1 MRSIAVVFSFVVV
14 SCFAQLPAE
23 LKIDSSFAFIQ
34 GYSSNTLSRLKQ
46 QFDAVDSNK
55 LVILHY
61 GGSHIQAENPTT
73 IARNRFHER
82 FGSGGRG
89 LLFNYGA
96 ANTYS
101 SINYASTYTG
111 KWSYNKS
118 YQGKKETL
126 PLGVCGMVVETS
138 DSASSLLFSM
148 KTPIEKAN
156 NQVQILFENDS
167 LSFGVT
173 VYINNILI
181 TQGIEYGSQG
191 LKFSWADTIKTISLI
206 TTKNPKGIRFR
217 FYGINVEHEENH
229 GIVYH
234 STGVGAAAFRSVL
247 ILEKLPEQLT
257 LIQPDLVILDFG
269 TNDILYEN
277 RIEPTLSKEVEKAIA
292 WWKSMVP
299 EVLIVL
305 TSTQDLYYKKH
316 PITAG
321 VLFRDL
327 MDSLARKNDCLFWNW
342 YDLSGGLNTIRT
354 WATLGYAKTDH
365 IHLTKIGY
373 QVKGGLLY
381 TSFMNT
387 LNTLNTQPGLE
398 ELRIPFKE
406 YKDATAEAS
415 SPKPTP
421 SKPSTYY
428 VVKSGD
434 TLSVIASRHHTSV
447 AALKR
452 ANGLT
457 SDMIRV
463 GQGLK
468 IPQ

>member
-1 MRSIAVVFSFVVV
+1 MRSIAVVFSFVLV

-23 LKIDSSFAFIQ
+23 LKIDSSYAFIQ

-173 VYINNILI
+173 VYINNKLI
-181 TQGIEYGSQG
+181 TQGIEYVPQG
-191 LKFSWADTIKTISLI
+191 LIFSWADSIKTIALMP
-206 TTKNPKGIRFR
+206 TKNSKGTRFR

-234 STGVGAAAFRSVL
+234 STGVGAAAFRSIL
-247 ILEKLPEQLT
+247 ILEKLPEQLP

-387 LNTLNTQPGLE
+387 LDALNKQPRLE
-398 ELRIPFKE
+398 ELRIPQKE
-406 YKDATAEAS
+406 YKETTPVAN
-415 SPKPTP
+415 SPKPIP
-421 SKPSTYY
+421 PKQSAYY

-434 TLSVIASRHHTSV
+434 TLSVIASRNHTTV

-452 ANGLT
+452 ANNLT
-457 SDMIRV
+457 SDIIRV
-463 GQGLK
+463 GQRLK
-468 IPQ
+468 IP

>member
-181 TQGIEYGSQG
+181 TQGIEYVPQG
-191 LKFSWADTIKTISLI
+191 LMFSWADSIKTIELI
-206 TTKNPKGIRFR
+206 PTRNSKGTRFR

-234 STGVGAAAFRSVL
+234 STGVGAAAFRSIL
-247 ILEKLPEQLT
+247 FLEKLPEQLP
-257 LIQPDLVILDFG
+257 LIQPDIVILDFG
-269 TNDILYEN
+269 TNDILYKN
-277 RIEPTLSKEVEKAIA
+277 RIEPNLSKEVEKAIA

-321 VLFRDL
+321 ILFRDL

-381 TSFMNT
+381 ASFMNT
-387 LNTLNTQPGLE
+387 LDTLNTQLRLA
-398 ELRIPFKE
+398 ELRIPLKE
-406 YKDATAEAS
+406 YKETTPLAS
-415 SPKPTP
+415 SPNPIP
-421 SKPSTYY
+421 PKPSTYY

-434 TLSVIASRHHTSV
+434 TLSAIASRKHTTV

-452 ANGLT
+452 ANNLS
-457 SDMIRV
+457 SDTIRV
-463 GQGLK
+463 GQKLK
-468 IPQ
+468 IP

>member
-1 MRSIAVVFSFVVV
+1 MRSIAVVFCLIIF

-34 GYSSNTLSRLKQ
+34 GYSSVTLSRLKR
-46 QFDAVDSNK
+46 QFDVVDSNK

-73 IARNRFHER
+73 IARNKFHER

-181 TQGIEYGSQG
+181 TQGIEYVPQG
-191 LKFSWADTIKTISLI
+191 LMFSWADSIKTIALI
-206 TTKNPKGIRFR
+206 PTKNSKGTRFR

-234 STGVGAAAFRSVL
+234 STGVGAAAFRSIL
-247 ILEKLPEQLT
+247 ILEKLPEQLP
-257 LIQPDLVILDFG
+257 LIQPDIVILDFG

-387 LNTLNTQPGLE
+387 LDTMNTQPGLE

-415 SPKPTP
+415 PPKPTP

-434 TLSVIASRHHTSV
+434 TLSIIASRHHTSV

-463 GQGLK
+463 GQRLK

>member
-118 YQGKKETL
+118 YQGKKEAL

-181 TQGIEYGSQG
+181 TQGIEYVPQG
-191 LKFSWADTIKTISLI
+191 LIFSWVDSIKTIALMP
-206 TTKNPKGIRFR
+206 TKNSKGTRFR

-234 STGVGAAAFRSVL
+234 STGVGAAAFRSIL
-247 ILEKLPEQLT
+247 ILEKLPDQLP

-321 VLFRDL
+321 VLFRDF

-387 LNTLNTQPGLE
+387 LDALNKQPRLE
-398 ELRIPFKE
+398 ELRIPLKE
-406 YKDATAEAS
+406 YKETIPVAS
-415 SPKPTP
+415 SPKPITP
-421 SKPSTYY
+421 KPSTYY
-428 VVKSGD
+428 LVKSGD
-434 TLSVIASRHHTSV
+434 TLSAIASRNHTTV

-452 ANGLT
+452 ANSLS
-457 SDMIRV
+457 SDTIRV
-463 GQGLK
+463 GQRLK
-468 IPQ
+468 IP

>member
-1 MRSIAVVFSFVVV
+1 MKTLLGL
-14 SCFAQLPAE
+14 CFMLIGFCYAQVPSE
-23 LKIDSSFAFIQ
+23 LNIDSSYAFIQ
-34 GYSSNTLSRLKQ
+34 GYSEASLQKLQ
-46 QFDAVDSNK
+46 AHFAGVDSNK
-55 LVILHY
+55 VVILHY

-73 IARNRFHER
+73 IARAKFQDM
-82 FGSGGRG
+82 FGNGGRG

-101 SINYASTYTG
+101 SINYSSTYSG
-111 KWSYNKS
+111 KWTYNKS
-118 YQGKKETL
+118 YQGKKEGL
-126 PLGVCGMVVETS
+126 PLGVCGMVVETR
-138 DSASSLLFSM
+138 DSVSSLVFSM
-148 KTPIEKAN
+148 KTSIEKAN
-156 NQVQILFENDS
+156 NQVHVFFEQDS
-167 LSFGVT
+167 LSFDLM
-173 VYINNILI
+173 VYINNTLI
-181 TQGIEYGSQG
+181 TQGLEFGPQG
-191 LKFSWADTIKTISLI
+191 VKFSWTDSIKTITLI
-206 TTKNPKGIRFR
+206 PTKNSKGIRFR
-217 FYGINVEHEENH
+217 FYGINVEHEENQ

-234 STGVGAAAFRSVL
+234 STGVGAAAFRSIL
-247 ILEKLPEQLT
+247 ILEKLPEQLPF
-257 LIQPDLVILDFG
+257 LKPDIVILDFG

-277 RIEPTLSKEVEKAIA
+277 RIEPTLSKEVEKAIR

-354 WATLGYAKTDH
+354 WATLGYAKTDN

-381 TSFMNT
+381 TSFINT
-387 LNTLNTQPGLE
+387 LNRLKSEPNIE
-398 ELRIPFKE
+398 ELHIPSKVYTE
-406 YKDATAEAS
+406 TNTEPN

-421 SKPSTYY
+421 KPNTNY

-434 TLSVIASRHHTSV
+434 TLSAIASKYHTTV
-447 AALKR
+447 AAIKR

-457 SDMIRV
+457 SDAIRV
-463 GQGLK
+463 GQRIK
-468 IPQ
+468 IP

>member
-1 MRSIAVVFSFVVV
+1 MRSIAVVFSLFVL
-14 SCFAQLPAE
+14 SCVAQLPAE
-23 LKIDSSFAFIQ
+23 LKIDSSFAYIQ
-34 GYSSNTLSRLKQ
+34 GYSSASLSRLKR

-73 IARNRFHER
+73 IARNQFHEH

-101 SINYASTYTG
+101 SINYSSTYTG
-111 KWSYNKS
+111 KWTYNKS
-118 YQGKKETL
+118 YQGKKAEL

-138 DSASSLLFSM
+138 DSASSLVFSM
-148 KTPIEKAN
+148 KAPIEKAN

-167 LSFGVT
+167 LSFDVAI
-173 VYINNILI
+173 YINNKLI
-181 TQGIEYGSQG
+181 TQGIEYVPQG
-191 LKFSWADTIKTISLI
+191 LKFSWADSIKTITLI
-206 TTKNPKGIRFR
+206 PIKNTKGIRFR

-234 STGVGAAAFRSVL
+234 STGVGAAAFRSIL
-247 ILEKLPEQLT
+247 ILEKLPEQLP
-257 LIQPDLVILDFG
+257 LIKPDIVILDFG

-277 RIEPTLSKEVEKAIA
+277 RIEPTLSKEVEKAIT

-373 QVKGGLLY
+373 QVKGGMLY
-381 TSFMNT
+381 TSFINT
-387 LNTLNTQPGLE
+387 LKRLNSEPNIEALQ
-398 ELRIPFKE
+398 IPVKE
-406 YKDATAEAS
+406 YKEITTES
-415 SPKPTP
+415 ISPKPTP
-421 SKPSTYY
+421 PKSSSFY

-434 TLSVIASRHHTSV
+434 TLSAIASKYHTTV
-447 AALKR
+447 AAIKR

-457 SDMIRV
+457 SDTIRV
-463 GQGLK
+463 GQRIK
-468 IPQ
+468 IP

>member
-1 MRSIAVVFSFVVV
+1 
-14 SCFAQLPAE
+14 
-23 LKIDSSFAFIQ
+23 
-34 GYSSNTLSRLKQ
+34 
-46 QFDAVDSNK
+46 
-55 LVILHY
+55 
-61 GGSHIQAENPTT
+61 
-73 IARNRFHER
+73 
-82 FGSGGRG
+82 
-89 LLFNYGA
+89 
-96 ANTYS
+96 
-101 SINYASTYTG
+101 
-111 KWSYNKS
+111 
-118 YQGKKETL
+118 
-126 PLGVCGMVVETS
+126 MVVETS

-173 VYINNILI
+173 VYINNTLI
-181 TQGIEYGSQG
+181 TQGIEYIPQG
-191 LKFSWADTIKTISLI
+191 LMFSWADSIKTIALFP
-206 TTKNPKGIRFR
+206 TKNPKGTRFR

-234 STGVGAAAFRSVL
+234 STGVGAAAFRSIL
-247 ILEKLPEQLT
+247 ILEKLPEQLP
-257 LIQPDLVILDFG
+257 LIHPDIVILDFG

-277 RIEPTLSKEVEKAIA
+277 RIEPNLSKEVEKAIA

-387 LNTLNTQPGLE
+387 LNTMNTQPGLE

-406 YKDATAEAS
+406 YKDTTTELS
-415 SPKPTP
+415 VPKPITPTP
-421 SKPSTYY
+421 SRYY

-434 TLSVIASRHHTSV
+434 TLSAIASRNHTTV
-447 AALKR
+447 ATLKR
-452 ANGLT
+452 ANGLS
-457 SDMIRV
+457 SDTIRV
-463 GQGLK
+463 GQRLK
-468 IPQ
+468 IP

>member
-34 GYSSNTLSRLKQ
+34 GYSSHTLSRLKQ

-173 VYINNILI
+173 VYINNTLI
-181 TQGIEYGSQG
+181 TQGVEYVPQG
-191 LKFSWADTIKTISLI
+191 LIFSWADSIKTIALI
-206 TTKNPKGIRFR
+206 PTKNSKGTRFR

-247 ILEKLPEQLT
+247 ILEKLPEQLP

-381 TSFMNT
+381 ISFMNT
-387 LNTLNTQPGLE
+387 LDTLNKQPSLE
-398 ELRIPFKE
+398 ELRIPQKE
-406 YKDATAEAS
+406 YKETTPVAN
-415 SPKPTP
+415 SPKPIP
-421 SKPSTYY
+421 PKPSTYY

-434 TLSVIASRHHTSV
+434 TLSAIASRNHTTV

-452 ANGLT
+452 ANSLS
-457 SDMIRV
+457 SDTIRV
-463 GQGLK
+463 GQRLK
-468 IPQ
+468 IP

>member
-1 MRSIAVVFSFVVV
+1 
-14 SCFAQLPAE
+14 
-23 LKIDSSFAFIQ
+23 
-34 GYSSNTLSRLKQ
+34 
-46 QFDAVDSNK
+46 
-55 LVILHY
+55 
-61 GGSHIQAENPTT
+61 
-73 IARNRFHER
+73 
-82 FGSGGRG
+82 
-89 LLFNYGA
+89 LFNYGA

-118 YQGKKETL
+118 YQGKKEAL

-167 LSFGVT
+167 ISFGVT

-181 TQGIEYGSQG
+181 TQGIEYVPQG
-191 LKFSWADTIKTISLI
+191 LIFSWADSIKTIALI
-206 TTKNPKGIRFR
+206 PTKNSKGTRFR

-354 WATLGYAKTDH
+354 WATLGYAKSDN

-381 TSFMNT
+381 TSFINT
-387 LNTLNTQPGLE
+387 LNTLNTQPSLE
-398 ELRIPFKE
+398 ELRIPLKE
-406 YKDATAEAS
+406 YKETIPVAS
-415 SPKPTP
+415 SPKPITP
-421 SKPSTYY
+421 KPSTYY

-434 TLSVIASRHHTSV
+434 TLSVIASRNHTTV

-452 ANGLT
+452 ANALS
-457 SDMIRV
+457 SDTIRV
-463 GQGLK
+463 GQRLK
-468 IPQ
+468 IP

>member
-1 MRSIAVVFSFVVV
+1 
-14 SCFAQLPAE
+14 
-23 LKIDSSFAFIQ
+23 
-34 GYSSNTLSRLKQ
+34 
-46 QFDAVDSNK
+46 
-55 LVILHY
+55 
-61 GGSHIQAENPTT
+61 
-73 IARNRFHER
+73 
-82 FGSGGRG
+82 
-89 LLFNYGA
+89 
-96 ANTYS
+96 
-101 SINYASTYTG
+101 
-111 KWSYNKS
+111 
-118 YQGKKETL
+118 
-126 PLGVCGMVVETS
+126 
-138 DSASSLLFSM
+138 
-148 KTPIEKAN
+148 
-156 NQVQILFENDS
+156 VQILFENDS

-181 TQGIEYGSQG
+181 TQGIEYVPQG
-191 LKFSWADTIKTISLI
+191 LIFSWADSIKTIALI
-206 TTKNPKGIRFR
+206 PTKNSKGTRFR

-247 ILEKLPEQLT
+247 ILEKLPEQLP

-387 LNTLNTQPGLE
+387 LDALNKQPRLE
-398 ELRIPFKE
+398 ELRIPLKE
-406 YKDATAEAS
+406 YKETIPQAS
-415 SPKPTP
+415 SPKPIP
-421 SKPSTYY
+421 PKPSTYY

-434 TLSVIASRHHTSV
+434 TLSAIASRNHTTV

-452 ANGLT
+452 ANSLS
-457 SDMIRV
+457 SDTIRV
-463 GQGLK
+463 GQRLK
-468 IPQ
+468 IP

>member
-1 MRSIAVVFSFVVV
+1 MRSIAVVFSFIVV

-46 QFDAVDSNK
+46 QFDAIDSNK

-73 IARNRFHER
+73 IARNQFHER

-96 ANTYS
+96 AKTYS
-101 SINYASTYTG
+101 SINYASTFTG

-118 YQGKKETL
+118 YQGKKEEL

-156 NQVQILFENDS
+156 NQVQVLFENDS
-167 LSFGVT
+167 LSFSAT

-181 TQGIEYGSQG
+181 TQGIEYVPQG
-191 LKFSWADTIKTISLI
+191 LMFSWADSIKTIELI
-206 TTKNPKGIRFR
+206 PTRNSKGTRFR

-234 STGVGAAAFRSVL
+234 STGVGAAAFRSIL
-247 ILEKLPEQLT
+247 FLEKLPEQLP
-257 LIQPDLVILDFG
+257 LIQPDIVILDFG
-269 TNDILYEN
+269 TNDILYKN
-277 RIEPTLSKEVEKAIA
+277 RIEPNLSKEVEKAIA

-354 WATLGYAKTDH
+354 WAAMGYAKTDH

-381 TSFMNT
+381 RSFINTINT
-387 LNTLNTQPGLE
+387 LNNQPRLA
-398 ELRIPFKE
+398 ELRIPLKE
-406 YKDATAEAS
+406 YKEITPLAS
-415 SPKPTP
+415 SPNPIP
-421 SKPSTYY
+421 PKPSTYY

-434 TLSVIASRHHTSV
+434 TLSAIASRKHTTV

-452 ANGLT
+452 ANNLS
-457 SDMIRV
+457 SDTIRV
-463 GQGLK
+463 GQRLK
-468 IPQ
+468 IP

>member
-1 MRSIAVVFSFVVV
+1 MRSITAIFFLVVFSA
-14 SCFAQLPAE
+14 FAQLPAE
-23 LKIDSSFAFIQ
+23 LKIDSSFAYIQ

-73 IARNRFHER
+73 VARNLFQES

-89 LLFNYGA
+89 LLFSYGA

-101 SINYASTYTG
+101 SINYTSTFTG
-111 KWSYNKS
+111 KWTYNKS
-118 YQGKKETL
+118 YQGKKQEL
-126 PLGVCGMVVETS
+126 PLGVCGMVVETM
-138 DSASSLLFSM
+138 DTLA
-148 KTPIEKAN
+148 
-156 NQVQILFENDS
+156 S
-167 LSFGVT
+167 LSFGMKKAIAPNLNMVT
-173 VYINNILI
+173 VMYEQDDRSMKLEVKVNDSIISALRFI
-181 TQGIEYGSQG
+181 PQGVS
-191 LKFSWADTIKTISLI
+191 FSWTDSIRSIQLI
-206 TTKNPKGIRFR
+206 LKKSAESERFR
-217 FYGINVEHEENH
+217 FYGINVEHEASR

-234 STGVGAAAFRSVL
+234 STGVGAAAFRSIL
-247 ILEKLPEQLT
+247 ILEKLPEQ
-257 LIQPDLVILDFG
+257 IPVINPDIVILDFG

-277 RIEPTLSKEVEKAIA
+277 KIDPKLPLEVEKAIS

-327 MDSLARKNDCLFWNW
+327 MDSLAKKNDCLFWNW

-354 WATLGYAKTDH
+354 WATLGYAKSDH

-387 LNTLNTQPGLE
+387 LDALNTQPSLE
-398 ELRIPFKE
+398 ELRIPLKE
-406 YKDATAEAS
+406 YKETTAEAS
-415 SPKPTP
+415 SPKPISP
-421 SKPSTYY
+421 KPNSYY
-428 VVKSGD
+428 VIKSGD
-434 TLSVIASRHHTSV
+434 TLSAIASRNHTTV

-452 ANGLT
+452 ANGLS
-457 SDMIRV
+457 SDTIRV
-463 GQGLK
+463 GQRLK
-468 IPQ
+468 IP

>member
-73 IARNRFHER
+73 IARNKFHEH

-111 KWSYNKS
+111 KWNYNKS
-118 YQGKKETL
+118 YQGKKEGL

-173 VYINNILI
+173 VYINNTLI
-181 TQGIEYGSQG
+181 TQGIEYIPQG
-191 LKFSWADTIKTISLI
+191 LMFSWADSIKTIALFP
-206 TTKNPKGIRFR
+206 TKNPKGTRFR

-234 STGVGAAAFRSVL
+234 STGVGAAAFRSIL
-247 ILEKLPEQLT
+247 ILEKLPEQLP
-257 LIQPDLVILDFG
+257 LIHPDIVILDFG

-277 RIEPTLSKEVEKAIA
+277 RIEPNLSKEVEKAIA

-299 EVLIVL
+299 DVLIVL

-354 WATLGYAKTDH
+354 WAALGYAKTDH

-387 LNTLNTQPGLE
+387 LNTMNTQPGLE

-406 YKDATAEAS
+406 YKDTTTELS
-415 SPKPTP
+415 VPKPITPTP
-421 SKPSTYY
+421 SRYY

-434 TLSVIASRHHTSV
+434 TLSAIASRNHTTV
-447 AALKR
+447 ATLKR
-452 ANGLT
+452 ANGLS
-457 SDMIRV
+457 SDTIRV
-463 GQGLK
+463 GQRLK
-468 IPQ
+468 IP